1 MGDQVKIRVNMNA
14 EDMDTFVF
22 CLAHKKSAGK
32 MVKEMQD
39 LMTYC
44 PEKRPVQEK
53 FGLPNTYFVM
63 SEIPEVSMA
72 MLSDSKLL
80 AMLNKYPDA
89 IDSIHFSD
97 QYSGP
102 KPMDD
107 QQTQQDLPESRKAL
121 IFTFNITGMNAKKSI
136 EDSVEDLKPLMLL
149 VLYFIDKIK
158 RFRLSREAKNKAD
171 KNRTKVQEAF
181 WKSIHAAK
189 GKKAAE
195 ERERRELKERIKEI
209 EDPDK
214 QRKMEEREIRRDRKK
229 AAPKMKQM
237 KVKAM

>member
-1 MGDQVKIRVNMNA
+1 MLVELKLLKRQDLVSVISNMMKPSHDQVKIRVNMNA

-53 FGLPNTYFVM
+53 FGLPNSYFVM

-102 KPMDD
+102 KVKKIQKNCDFFFK
-107 QQTQQDLPESRKAL
+107 QKLPNANIPLHFHKFYCFENEL
-121 IFTFNITGMNAKKSI
+121 IF
-136 EDSVEDLKPLMLL
+136 
-149 VLYFIDKIK
+149 KIF
-158 RFRLSREAKNKAD
+158 RF
-171 KNRTKVQEAF
+171 
-181 WKSIHAAK
+181 
-189 GKKAAE
+189 
-195 ERERRELKERIKEI
+195 
-209 EDPDK
+209 
-214 QRKMEEREIRRDRKK
+214 
-229 AAPKMKQM
+229 
-237 KVKAM
+237 

>member
-1 MGDQVKIRVNMNA
+1 M
-14 EDMDTFVF
+14 
-22 CLAHKKSAGK
+22 GK

-53 FGLPNTYFVM
+53 FGLPNSYFVM

-102 KPMDD
+102 KVK
-107 QQTQQDLPESRKAL
+107 QKLPNANIPLHFHKFYCFENEL
-121 IFTFNITGMNAKKSI
+121 IF
-136 EDSVEDLKPLMLL
+136 
-149 VLYFIDKIK
+149 KIF
-158 RFRLSREAKNKAD
+158 RF
-171 KNRTKVQEAF
+171 
-181 WKSIHAAK
+181 
-189 GKKAAE
+189 
-195 ERERRELKERIKEI
+195 
-209 EDPDK
+209 
-214 QRKMEEREIRRDRKK
+214 
-229 AAPKMKQM
+229 
-237 KVKAM
+237 

>member
-1 MGDQVKIRVNMNA
+1 MG
-14 EDMDTFVF
+14 DTFVF

-53 FGLPNTYFVM
+53 FGLPDTYFVM

-102 KPMDD
+102 K
-107 QQTQQDLPESRKAL
+107 LNVRLK
-121 IFTFNITGMNAKKSI
+121 NVNA
-136 EDSVEDLKPLMLL
+136 
-149 VLYFIDKIK
+149 
-158 RFRLSREAKNKAD
+158 N
-171 KNRTKVQEAF
+171 
-181 WKSIHAAK
+181 
-189 GKKAAE
+189 AE
-195 ERERRELKERIKEI
+195 N
-209 EDPDK
+209 
-214 QRKMEEREIRRDRKK
+214 
-229 AAPKMKQM
+229 
-237 KVKAM
+237 